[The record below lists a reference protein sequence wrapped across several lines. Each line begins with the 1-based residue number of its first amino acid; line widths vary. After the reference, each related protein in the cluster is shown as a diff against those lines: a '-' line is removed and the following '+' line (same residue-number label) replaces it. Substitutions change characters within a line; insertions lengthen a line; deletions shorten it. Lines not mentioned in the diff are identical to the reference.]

1 MGRGYQPPRQVK
13 GFLSRSIPPPPQ
25 GFLPGQTKRRVA
37 EKSVFARAHSQFKVA
52 AGVPVSLAELTP
64 RGHPLPMAAST
75 TSRAIKNPK
84 TRFNWRVSDII
95 RWTMSRWLELRA
107 KVTGRKYDC
116 VALAG
121 ESEYNITVNSDLTL
135 SCNCQDYDGSGHL
148 GDLRKNSFEE
158 IFFGP
163 VAQKFRDD
171 LAKGKMPIST
181 CSRCGDLRR
190 LNRGEAPRKPRLPYR
205 GMLLENTVICNVD
218 CIGCAREGAANVR
231 TKKTMPLAELSQM
244 ADLAAR
250 LGMQR
255 IFYLNLGEPFLSPTI
270 CQELPLLREKN
281 PNAYIR
287 VSTNGVLLNTDA
299 KREAALNLSDIQF
312 SVHGISDAMCEKY
325 MMRGSFEKAFDAMKQ
340 MVAYRDARGWKMPI
354 LEWKYL
360 LFNWNDQPKTIQR
373 AIEMGREIG
382 VDIISFWPTHN
393 PFYGISWRYH
403 LGRMN
408 HIGRESW
415 KGREVILRPENAAAA
430 K

>member
-1 MGRGYQPPRQVK
+1 
-13 GFLSRSIPPPPQ
+13 
-25 GFLPGQTKRRVA
+25 
-37 EKSVFARAHSQFKVA
+37 
-52 AGVPVSLAELTP
+52 
-64 RGHPLPMAAST
+64 MA
-75 TSRAIKNPK
+75 TSPTLRAIKNPK
-84 TRFNWRVSDII
+84 TRFNWRVSDCV
-95 RWTMSRWLELRA
+95 RWAKSRWLELRA
-107 KVTGRKYDC
+107 KITGRKYRC
-116 VALAG
+116 IALDG
-121 ESEYNITVNSDLTL
+121 ESEYNITVNSDLTV
-135 SCNCQDYDGSGHL
+135 SCNCQDYDGSGHI

-171 LAKGKMPIST
+171 LAEGKMPIPT

-190 LNRGEAPRKPRLPYR
+190 LKKNETPPKPRLPYR

-218 CIGCAREGAANVR
+218 CIGCAREGAAEVR
-231 TKKTMPLAELSQM
+231 AKKTMPLAELSQM

-250 LGMQR
+250 LKLER

-270 CQELPLLREKN
+270 CQELPLLRAKN
-281 PNAYIR
+281 SDAYIR
-287 VSTNGVLLNTDA
+287 VSTNGILLNTDA

-340 MVAYRDARGWKMPI
+340 MASFRDARGLKKPF

-360 LFNWNDQPKTIQR
+360 LFNWNDSPKTIAR
-373 AIEMGREIG
+373 AIELAKEIG

-393 PFYGISWRYH
+393 PFYGMSWRYH
-403 LGRMN
+403 LGLLN
-408 HIGRESW
+408 NVGVKTW
-415 KGREVILRPENAAAA
+415 KGREVFLRVKQGDA

>member
-1 MGRGYQPPRQVK
+1 
-13 GFLSRSIPPPPQ
+13 
-25 GFLPGQTKRRVA
+25 
-37 EKSVFARAHSQFKVA
+37 
-52 AGVPVSLAELTP
+52 
-64 RGHPLPMAAST
+64 MATSPT
-75 TSRAIKNPK
+75 TRAIKNPK
-84 TRFNWRVSDII
+84 TRFNWRVSDCI

-107 KVTGRKYDC
+107 KITGRKYYC
-116 VALAG
+116 NALAG
-121 ESEYNITVNSDLTL
+121 ESEYNITINSDLTI

-171 LAKGKMPIST
+171 LAKGKMPIPT
-181 CSRCGDLRR
+181 CSRCGDLKCLPKR
-190 LNRGEAPRKPRLPYR
+190 NSPQPASRLPYR

-231 TKKTMPLAELSQM
+231 TKKTMPLAELGQM

-270 CQELPLLREKN
+270 CQELPLLRAKN
-281 PNAYIR
+281 PDAYIR
-287 VSTNGVLLNTDA
+287 VSTNGILLNTDA

-312 SVHGISDAMCEKY
+312 SIHGISDAMCEKY
-325 MMRGSFEKAFDAMKQ
+325 MMRGSFEKAFDAMKK
-340 MVAYRDARGWKMPI
+340 MAAFRDARGLQKPI

-360 LFNWNDQPKTIQR
+360 LFNWNDHPKTISR
-373 AIEMGREIG
+373 AIAMAEEIG
-382 VDIISFWPTHN
+382 VDIISFWPTGN
-393 PFYGISWRYH
+393 PFYGFSWRYR
-403 LGRMN
+403 LGLMN
-408 HIGRESW
+408 HIGVKSW
-415 KGREVILRPENAAAA
+415 KGRELILRPDIAAAA